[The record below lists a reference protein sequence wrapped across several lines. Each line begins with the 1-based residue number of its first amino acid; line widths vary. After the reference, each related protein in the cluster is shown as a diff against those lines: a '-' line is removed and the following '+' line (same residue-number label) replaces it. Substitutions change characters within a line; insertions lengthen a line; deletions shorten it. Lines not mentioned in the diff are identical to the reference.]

1 MPGGRPVRGMNVS
14 EAAALDPRSSVSP
27 TMLSI
32 VKTRAR
38 QHLHHAVQDVRWAR
52 ERVGGKSAEWLRS
65 AEWHLG
71 IAQGQVYVLY
81 DTRAVA
87 WRYQRAIDAVR
98 VALRAEVERGNQE

>member
-1 MPGGRPVRGMNVS
+1 MNVS

>member
-1 MPGGRPVRGMNVS
+1 MRGMTFS
-14 EAAALDPRSSVSP
+14 EGEALDPRSSVSP
-27 TMLSI
+27 TMLSL

>member
-1 MPGGRPVRGMNVS
+1 MRGMTFS
-14 EAAALDPRSSVSP
+14 EGEALDPRSSVSP
-27 TMLSI
+27 TMLAI
-32 VKTRAR
+32 VKIRAR

-52 ERVGGKSAEWLRS
+52 EQVGGKSAEWLRS

-81 DTRAVA
+81 DTQAVA

>member
-1 MPGGRPVRGMNVS
+1 VRGMNVS